1 MTHLIRVRNDL
12 QVLGCIT
19 SNNSLELQFWLPVTQ
34 NDELEAAGSQPRA
47 TPGARAPRDMPAAC
61 LPSSGTGPKRSRS
74 HSKTAHH

>member
-34 NDELEAAGSQPRA
+34 NDELEAAGGMGCRHDTRNMSLFRLHHQSHDVRE
-47 TPGARAPRDMPAAC
+47 
-61 LPSSGTGPKRSRS
+61 PSGKLF
-74 HSKTAHH
+74 